1 MPITIPKVDDQ
12 IVVDLPN
19 ERTSAIVRGVQKKLV
34 IAELTKPTMN
44 SVGHSFRQG
53 DLLVFKARLDPHR
66 GTIWSVDPDHKASP
80 TTKRR
85 AA

>member
-19 ERTSAIVRGVQKKLV
+19 ERTSAVVRGVQKKLV

-44 SVGHSFRQG
+44 QLGHGFKHG
-53 DLLVFKARLDPHR
+53 DLIVFKARLDPHR
-66 GTIWSVDPDHKASP
+66 GTVWTVDPDHKATS
-80 TTKRR
+80 TAKRK